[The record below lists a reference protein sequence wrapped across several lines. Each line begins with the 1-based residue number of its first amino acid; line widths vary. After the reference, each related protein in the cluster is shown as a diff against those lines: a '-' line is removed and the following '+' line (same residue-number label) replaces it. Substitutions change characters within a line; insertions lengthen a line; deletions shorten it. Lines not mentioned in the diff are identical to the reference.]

1 MIGLPTVLVQNSFN
15 WSLLKLCLLASTR
28 IKPNC
33 LGLAYGDDASD
44 SNGCSTSCNGMTG
57 ANCAADDQIP
67 VVASACEL
75 YPGKTSFQRY
85 SESEC
90 GFTSAVGRA
99 LAYAGFSG
107 NKSLASLDEITSAKG
122 RQPVAQLA
130 SVIPLHDVEQPFES
144 EASSPYA
151 SPKQLGLIR
160 VLASKQSLS
169 NDQLKEFCTNTVGR
183 PIMSSKEL
191 TKAEVSKVIDA
202 LKLSE
207 PT

>member
-1 MIGLPTVLVQNSFN
+1 MDNYVDVATR
-15 WSLLKLCLLASTR
+15 LKWAFEKYPDLR
-28 IKPNC
+28 IQETHREVVEMPDK
-33 LGLAYGDDASD
+33 
-44 SNGCSTSCNGMTG
+44 SCFIRCVVTIWRT
-57 ANCAADDQIP
+57 ADDPIP

-122 RQPVAQLA
+122 RQPAAQLA
-130 SVIPLHDVEQPFES
+130 PVIPLHDVEQPFES
-144 EASSPYA
+144 DGASPYA
-151 SPKQLGLIR
+151 SPKQLGLVR
-160 VLASKQSLS
+160 VLASKQGLT

-207 PT
+207 PQ